1 MPPRGAFTRCFSF
14 FQREIPM
21 AISMPALALCGL
33 LHGVDPM
40 VFPKPADLPAIP
52 GYPEALVCMD
62 GTRVDSPVAWRA
74 KRRPELAA
82 LIQHYEYGDLPT
94 VKVSPV
100 ALPVFE
106 NRQAM
111 GGKAWLREFA
121 VRMGPKAPPVHLLVL
136 LPKDKADQGKPAP
149 VFLGI
154 SFTGN
159 QSITTDPGVRLATC
173 WQYDKY
179 PGVTANRAT
188 EASRGTASKV
198 WNPEM
203 ILEAGYGLAIFQA
216 NEVDPDVKE
225 TRGGLQPWMRD
236 QEPHT
241 PEKWGT
247 ISLWAWTFS
256 RMVDVLAN
264 DPAVDGKRIV
274 AVGHSRLGKTVYLAA
289 ALDERISMS
298 IPLQA
303 GCGGTA
309 PARGTVGESVK
320 RINTAFPHWFNS
332 RFKEFNDRPQG
343 LPFDQHAMA
352 ALIAPRPVLFP
363 NASEDQWA
371 NPDGQ
376 FTILQAADPVY
387 RLLGVEGLA
396 APEKPPLGKLSAGR
410 LGYWERSGKHEM
422 KAEDWKVFLDFA
434 KKHLGS

>member
-1 MPPRGAFTRCFSF
+1 MLAVCAF
-14 FQREIPM
+14 
-21 AISMPALALCGL
+21 L
-33 LHGVDPM
+33 LGIDPM
-40 VFPKPADLPAIP
+40 SFQKPADLPALS
-52 GYPEALVCMD
+52 GYPDPLVCLD
-62 GTRVDSPVAWRA
+62 GVKIGSPVAWRA

-94 VKVSPV
+94 VKVNPL
-100 ALPVFE
+100 ALPIHE
-106 NRQAM
+106 NKSAL

-121 VRMGPKAPPVHLLVL
+121 VRFDPQAPPIHLLVL
-136 LPKDKADQGKPAP
+136 LPRERAEQKKPVP
-149 VFLGI
+149 IFLGI

-159 QSITTDPGVRLATC
+159 QSITKDPGVRLATC

-179 PGVTANRAT
+179 PGVDGNRAT
-188 EASRGTASKV
+188 EASRGTAANV

-203 ILEAGYGLAIFQA
+203 ILEAGFGLAVFQA

-225 TRGGLQPWMRD
+225 QRGGLQPWIRD
-236 QEPHT
+236 VEKHT

-247 ISLWAWTFS
+247 ISLWAWAFS
-256 RMVDVLAN
+256 RMVDVLLQ
-264 DPAVDGKRIV
+264 DPAIDSRRII

-289 ALDERISMS
+289 ALDERIAMS

-309 PARGTVGESVK
+309 PVRGTVGESVK
-320 RINTAFPHWFNS
+320 RINTVFPHWFNS
-332 RFKEFNDRPQG
+332 RFKEFNDRPQA
-343 LPFDQHAMA
+343 LPFDQNAMA

-363 NASEDQWA
+363 NASDDQWA

-387 RLLGVEGLA
+387 KLLGVQGLA
-396 APEKPPLGKLSAGR
+396 DSAKPPLGKLSAGR
-410 LGYWERSGKHEM
+410 LGYWERPGKHEM
-422 KAEDWKVFLDFA
+422 KADDWQIFLEFA